1 MSATTCA
8 SCGRANRAGAR
19 FCGGCGRPMVP
30 RCPACGAESDPG
42 AQFCDACGASLGAPA
57 APAAEDDVARKIV
70 TIVFADLIGSTALHE
85 RLDAESARRVMDRY
99 HRTMADAVAA
109 HGGTVMQLL
118 GDGVLAGFGVPRVAE
133 DDAIRA
139 VRAAVGMQTAFRE
152 LAREQAR
159 LAGDLGLRVAVHSG
173 EVVTSD
179 DNTHVMGD
187 PVNVAARL
195 QQEAR
200 DGDVLIG
207 ESTRRLVGELVT
219 LAPVG
224 TFALKGRV
232 ETVAAYRVVS
242 LDRPGVATA
251 IAFVGRDDE
260 LRRLTAVYDA
270 AVGGPGAR
278 LAVVLGSPGLGKSRL
293 VTEFVG
299 RLGSGATV
307 LTARCDATAG
317 ATFAPMAEALR
328 AFIGVDDGS
337 DGLRA
342 AIDAAMPGDEVERAR
357 IGAGLSALLAGTP
370 APPEETFFVVR
381 RFLAGLSAAR
391 AVVLVIDDL
400 HWAEPLLLDLTE
412 HLVQWSTGV
421 PLLVLAAARPEL
433 RDVRSSLTITGGVA
447 HDVVTLGGL
456 DAGAATRLAA
466 NVIGADALPAAIAGR
481 VLATS
486 EGNPLFVGELVRM
499 LVDDGTL
506 RREGDRWVAGV
517 DLAGIEM
524 PPTIHALL
532 AARIERLRPDERSV
546 LERAAVI
553 GRQFSRAALVELLPP
568 ELRGDV
574 DARLEALRRSELV
587 EPDAGWFLGDPGLR
601 FHHMLIRDA
610 AYRRLLK
617 NTRAELHGRL
627 ADWLERRVDG
637 AVEHDETIGWHLEQ
651 AHQHLQELG
660 PIDAAGR
667 ALGERAA
674 RHLAAAGRRALARDD
689 LPLAA
694 SLLGR
699 ALERLDGADPARA
712 DLALDWCEALLAAG
726 DVGPAARALDEL
738 ARFTAASP
746 RLRAWHT
753 CFAGQ
758 RAALVEPQALR
769 ATVDAVAAAAA
780 DLAAEGDAA
789 GEAKAHAVH
798 ANALARLGRI
808 GDSEAAL
815 DRALAAA
822 RRAGDR
828 RRASAVLA
836 GAPQAA
842 LWGPSPVTRAS
853 GRCLDVVRVLR
864 ITQGAPAVEATALR
878 CQAVLE
884 ALRGRTEAAR
894 RMIAVSRGLVQEL
907 GITQRLLEVEV
918 SAGLIELLERDA
930 ATAESHLREAY
941 DGLRRHG
948 LAIDA
953 AQAGALLGRAL
964 LALDRPAEAE
974 ALSHESEALAGD
986 DLKAAIA
993 WRGVRAEALARR
1005 GEHAA
1010 AVDFARAAVDIA
1022 SATDA
1027 LLDHADARLALAMA
1041 LRAAGRTSDAEAEEA
1056 RAGDLWEAK
1065 GATLLVARVR
1075 RAPAGGALEHPLAER
1090 AAAGRRVRPN
1100 AATGNAARMDAAATA
1115 RDVDAWFATLGPGS
1129 RTLHHPTATEYEDR
1143 ASLDDARVLL
1153 SDENLIFA
1161 HEPLATLGESLAL
1174 CRVHLSTGAP
1184 AAFGGTMGPADF
1196 GNLAVLEV
1204 DAQGRRVRTEFFAL
1218 DRQADAVA
1226 RLYERYA
1233 DLLSD
1238 ETARARAAR
1247 TARAIAVWMRP
1258 VEVGSIRSIIAPGV
1272 EFRDHRTL
1280 GIGASRGAETFLE
1293 AVRIL
1298 VEATHETT
1306 TRVDEVL
1313 ALAPDVL
1320 LVRWTHAGLERR
1332 GGGAFER
1339 RLLMLWSFGSDG
1351 LLTHMEEFD
1360 LDDEAAALR
1369 RFDELRASGTSAG
1382 IDTTALR
1389 TQALFQRLWDARDW
1403 DGIVAGC
1410 APGIELDDRRALIG
1424 LKVRGEEF
1432 LTHLR
1437 LMFGMPAGRW
1447 ASEQLA
1453 TRGDRLALFRE
1464 RLRGEVGD
1472 GGHVA
1477 FDNLTVLEV
1486 DAEGRSLAVVIFD
1499 PQDVAPAFDEIHTR
1513 FLRGEGAPYG
1523 ATIQWL
1529 ERLQR
1534 AIAARAWQEAATAF
1548 TDDFVAEDHRIM
1560 GWETLRSGADYLGR
1574 VRALLELRPD
1584 TALRL
1589 THILAL
1595 DDRRQLIVACW
1606 TGSGEGSFE
1615 IPLIVAVQLAADG
1628 RIHHWD
1634 LFDLDQLDAARA
1646 CYEALAEGPP
1656 TFRLENAATRAGDRV
1671 FHAMGSGDWSRVTAL
1686 FPSGFRSIDREWRLE
1701 TDRDTYLEA
1710 ARPMIEVMSS
1720 TPTAEI
1726 LATRGDRLALSR
1738 LRWSGGGGQGA
1749 GPVELEWLAILE
1761 VDDKG
1766 EVQSSIEFGRG
1777 DLEAAYAELDARFAA
1792 DEAAATR
1799 RAAVTRAFN
1808 RVFADRD
1815 WEAFDELLAPDLTVH
1830 DHRTL
1835 GWETLHGPAAY
1846 VQALRSLVDL
1856 APDVQLR
1863 TDHIRMAP
1871 PRFLYVT
1878 SWVGTH
1884 EGGAFEAP
1892 SVIVSEID
1900 DEGRIR
1906 RFDQYDLSQMD
1917 EAHARLAVGAET
1929 IVKDPLAA
1937 LIRRNAGTA
1946 AADRMQAAFDARDW
1960 AALRAA
1966 CAPGAT
1972 IEDRRRQALVS
1983 GDAEWW
1989 IADMRELVRAT
2000 PDIRFERRP
2009 QGTYGARIAL
2019 DRVLWIAEHVGGRV
2033 EVEYLRLVEADAD
2046 GRIAAVIGFDLD
2058 DWRAAGREVMRRNM
2072 ATDARATVVLGAVLE
2087 LSEGVNDHDLARL
2100 RAVCADD
2107 LVFHDRR
2114 RTGMGRIDGAEAYL
2128 DAVQVLWNLAPDV
2141 QVQGLG
2147 GLALEPHG
2155 LVGVA
2160 RFFGTLADGGAFE
2173 SLMISMSIVE
2183 QGRITRIEAFE
2194 IDDVDA
2200 ALARFAELRPDPLR
2214 IPPNAATR
2222 AEHRRHDARQ
2232 ARDWDTL
2239 EALYAPTL
2247 VFDDRRRAFLTTGDR
2262 ELLITS
2268 TRYIGSRGTRAAATV
2283 LATAGDR
2290 LALTHVRWTGPDGGP
2305 AFEIETLEV
2314 LEVDT
2319 EGRVV
2324 AVIVF
2329 DVDDRRA
2336 ASLELF
2342 ERFVRHDPHH
2352 AHRTRGVELVRALR
2366 DHDLARARAALPDD
2380 YFFHDHRCTGAGR
2393 IEGADAYI
2401 DWVRALF
2408 DLSPDAV
2415 IETLYHIAA
2424 VPNADLAV
2432 GRTFGTSKAGGVFES
2447 FFVRLMLFGGDQFI
2461 GSELFEVEDL
2471 EVARARFEALREP
2484 G

>member
-1 MSATTCA
+1 M
-8 SCGRANRAGAR
+8 
-19 FCGGCGRPMVP
+19 
-30 RCPACGAESDPG
+30 
-42 AQFCDACGASLGAPA
+42 
-57 APAAEDDVARKIV
+57 
-70 TIVFADLIGSTALHE
+70 
-85 RLDAESARRVMDRY
+85 
-99 HRTMADAVAA
+99 
-109 HGGTVMQLL
+109 
-118 GDGVLAGFGVPRVAE
+118 
-133 DDAIRA
+133 
-139 VRAAVGMQTAFRE
+139 
-152 LAREQAR
+152 
-159 LAGDLGLRVAVHSG
+159 
-173 EVVTSD
+173 
-179 DNTHVMGD
+179 
-187 PVNVAARL
+187 
-195 QQEAR
+195 
-200 DGDVLIG
+200 
-207 ESTRRLVGELVT
+207 
-219 LAPVG
+219 
-224 TFALKGRV
+224 
-232 ETVAAYRVVS
+232 
-242 LDRPGVATA
+242 
-251 IAFVGRDDE
+251 
-260 LRRLTAVYDA
+260 
-270 AVGGPGAR
+270 
-278 LAVVLGSPGLGKSRL
+278 
-293 VTEFVG
+293 
-299 RLGSGATV
+299 
-307 LTARCDATAG
+307 
-317 ATFAPMAEALR
+317 
-328 AFIGVDDGS
+328 
-337 DGLRA
+337 
-342 AIDAAMPGDEVERAR
+342 
-357 IGAGLSALLAGTP
+357 
-370 APPEETFFVVR
+370 
-381 RFLAGLSAAR
+381 
-391 AVVLVIDDL
+391 
-400 HWAEPLLLDLTE
+400 
-412 HLVQWSTGV
+412 
-421 PLLVLAAARPEL
+421 
-433 RDVRSSLTITGGVA
+433 
-447 HDVVTLGGL
+447 
-456 DAGAATRLAA
+456 
-466 NVIGADALPAAIAGR
+466 
-481 VLATS
+481 
-486 EGNPLFVGELVRM
+486 
-499 LVDDGTL
+499 
-506 RREGDRWVAGV
+506 
-517 DLAGIEM
+517 
-524 PPTIHALL
+524 
-532 AARIERLRPDERSV
+532 
-546 LERAAVI
+546 
-553 GRQFSRAALVELLPP
+553 
-568 ELRGDV
+568 
-574 DARLEALRRSELV
+574 
-587 EPDAGWFLGDPGLR
+587 
-601 FHHMLIRDA
+601 
-610 AYRRLLK
+610 
-617 NTRAELHGRL
+617 
-627 ADWLERRVDG
+627 
-637 AVEHDETIGWHLEQ
+637 
-651 AHQHLQELG
+651 
-660 PIDAAGR
+660 
-667 ALGERAA
+667 
-674 RHLAAAGRRALARDD
+674 
-689 LPLAA
+689 
-694 SLLGR
+694 
-699 ALERLDGADPARA
+699 
-712 DLALDWCEALLAAG
+712 
-726 DVGPAARALDEL
+726 
-738 ARFTAASP
+738 
-746 RLRAWHT
+746 
-753 CFAGQ
+753 
-758 RAALVEPQALR
+758 
-769 ATVDAVAAAAA
+769 
-780 DLAAEGDAA
+780 
-789 GEAKAHAVH
+789 H

-822 RRAGDR
+822 RRARDR
-828 RRASAVLA
+828 RRANAVLA

-918 SAGLIELLERDA
+918 SAGLIELLERNA

-1010 AVDFARAAVDIA
+1010 AVDIARAAVDIA

-1041 LRAAGRTSDAEAEEA
+1041 LRAAGRTGEAETEEA
-1056 RAGDLWEAK
+1056 RAGDLWDAK
-1065 GATLLVARVR
+1065 GATLLAARVR
-1075 RAPAGGALEHPLAER
+1075 RTPAGGVPTHPLGER
-1090 AAAGRRVRPN
+1090 AAAGHRVRPN
-1100 AATGNAARMDAAATA
+1100 AATANAARMDAAAAA
-1115 RDVDAWFATLGPGS
+1115 RDVDGWFATLAPGS

-1143 ASLDDARVLL
+1143 ASLDYARLLL
-1153 SDENLIFA
+1153 SDEKMIFA
-1161 HEPLATLGESLAL
+1161 HQPLATLGESLAL
-1174 CRVHLSTGAP
+1174 CRVHLSMGAP
-1184 AAFGGTMGPADF
+1184 MAFSGMGPADF

-1204 DAQGRRVRTEFFAL
+1204 DAQGRRLRTEFFAL
-1218 DRQADAVA
+1218 DRQADAVT

-1233 DLLSD
+1233 DLLRD
-1238 ETARARAAR
+1238 ETARARAAMI
-1247 TARAIAVWMRP
+1247 ARAVAVWMRP
-1258 VEVGSIRSIIAPGV
+1258 VEVGSIGSIIAPDV

-1306 TRVDEVL
+1306 TRVDDVL
-1313 ALAPDVL
+1313 GLDPDVL

-1339 RLLMLWSFGSDG
+1339 RLLMLWAFGSDG

-1360 LDDEAAALR
+1360 LDDEPAALR
-1369 RFDELRASGTSAG
+1369 RFDELRASGTSVG

-1389 TQALFQRLWDARDW
+1389 GMAHFERAWKAHDWDA
-1403 DGIVAGC
+1403 ILAGV
-1410 APGIELDDRRALIG
+1410 APGIELDDRRALVG
-1424 LKVRGEEF
+1424 HLKLRGAEF

-1437 LMFGMPAGRW
+1437 LMFRMPGGRRT
-1447 ASEQLA
+1447 SEILA
-1453 TRGDRLALFRE
+1453 TRGDRLVLARE
-1464 RLRGEVGD
+1464 RITGEVGD
-1472 GGHVA
+1472 GGHVDY
-1477 FDNLTVLEV
+1477 DNLTLLEV
-1486 DAEGRSLAVVIFD
+1486 DAEGRGVALVVFD
-1499 PQDVAPAFDEIHTR
+1499 PEDVGAAFDEIHTR
-1513 FLRGEGAPYG
+1513 FLRGEGAPYV
-1523 ATIQWL
+1523 ATIQWG

-1534 AIAARAWQEAATAF
+1534 AIAARAWQEAAGAF
-1548 TDDFVAEDHRIM
+1548 TDDFVAEDHRVM
-1560 GWETLRSGADYLGR
+1560 GWETLRSGEDYLGR

-1584 TALRL
+1584 TTLRL
-1589 THILAL
+1589 THMLAL

-1606 TGSGEGSFE
+1606 SGSAGGPFE
-1615 IPLIVAVQLAADG
+1615 IPLVVATQLAADG
-1628 RIHHWD
+1628 RIRHWD

-1738 LRWSGGGGQGA
+1738 LRWSGGGGQGV

-1761 VDDKG
+1761 ADDKG
-1766 EVQSSIEFGRG
+1766 EVQSSIEFARG
-1777 DLEAAYAELDARFAA
+1777 DLEAAYAELDVRFAA
-1792 DEAAATR
+1792 GEAAATR

-1808 RVFADRD
+1808 RAFADRD

-1917 EAHARLAVGAET
+1917 EAHARLAAGAET
-1929 IVKDPLAA
+1929 TAKDPLAA
-1937 LIRRNAGTA
+1937 LVRRNAGTA
-1946 AADRMQAAFDARDW
+1946 AADRMQAGFDARDW
-1960 AALRAA
+1960 DMLRAA
-1966 CAPGAT
+1966 CAPDAT

-1983 GDAEWW
+1983 GDVEWW
-1989 IADMRELVRAT
+1989 LTDLRELVRAT

-2009 QGTYGARIAL
+2009 QGTYGERIAL

-2072 ATDARATVVLGAVLE
+2072 AGDARAAAVLGPVLE
-2087 LSEGVNDHDLARL
+2087 LSEAMNEHDRARL
-2100 RAVCADD
+2100 RAVFADD
-2107 LVFHDRR
+2107 FVFHDHR

-2128 DAVQVLWNLAPDV
+2128 DALQILWNLAPDV
-2141 QVQGLG
+2141 QVQGLSG
-2147 GLALEPHG
+2147 VALESYG
-2155 LVGVA
+2155 LVGVV

-2173 SLMISMSIVE
+2173 NVMLTLNIVE
-2183 QGRITRIEAFE
+2183 RGCITRSESFE

-2200 ALARFAELRPDPLR
+2200 ALARLAELRPDPLR

-2222 AEHRRHDARQ
+2222 AEHRRHDARE
-2232 ARDWDTL
+2232 AHDWDAL
-2239 EALYAPTL
+2239 ELLYAPTL
-2247 VFDDRRRAFLTTGDR
+2247 VFDDRRRAFLTTGGR

-2290 LALTHVRWTGPDGGP
+2290 LALSHVRWTGPDGGL

-2352 AHRTRGVELVRALR
+2352 AYRRRGVELVRALR
-2366 DHDLARARAALPDD
+2366 DHDLGRARAALPDD
-2380 YFFHDHRCTGAGR
+2380 HFFHDHRRTGAGR
-2393 IEGADAYI
+2393 IESADAYI

-2432 GRTFGTSKAGGVFES
+2432 GRTFGTSKVGGAFES
-2447 FFVRLMLFGGDQFI
+2447 FFVRIMLFREDEFI
-2461 GSELFEVEDL
+2461 GSELFELEDL
-2471 EVARARFEALREP
+2471 EVARARFESLRER